1 MVENKN
7 HLCVGSRFADADKSR
22 TDSCSMT
29 GTGAAAGSTGTEN
42 KYESINKVEQLKLND
57 NLQGNRSLR

>member
-1 MVENKN
+1 
-7 HLCVGSRFADADKSR
+7 
-22 TDSCSMT
+22 MT

-57 NLQGNRSLR
+57 KLQGNRSLR